1 MFYYFCFFL
10 NFRTNIIVSKKMN
23 NGGIFIN
30 GNSGRVGVG
39 VGDKVAAA
47 VWLGIAIGIV
57 FWTQNSVGEE
67 V

>member
-1 MFYYFCFFL
+1 
-10 NFRTNIIVSKKMN
+10 MN
-23 NGGIFIN
+23 NGGIVIN

-47 VWLGIAIGIV
+47 VGFGVDIGIV
-57 FWTQNSVGEE
+57 FWTENSVGEE